1 MTNLMEKLKNLANYT
16 PGHINV
22 DPKETHT
29 R

>member
-1 MTNLMEKLKNLANYT
+1 MTNLMEKLMNLVKST
-16 PGHINV
+16 PGYVHV